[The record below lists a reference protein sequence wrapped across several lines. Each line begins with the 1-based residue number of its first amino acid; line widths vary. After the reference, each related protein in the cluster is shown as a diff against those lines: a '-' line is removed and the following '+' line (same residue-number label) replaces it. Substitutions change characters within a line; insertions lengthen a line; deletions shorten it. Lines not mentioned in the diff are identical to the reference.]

1 MSVKVLEN
9 SGYRMKLRSDSGD
22 TLLIAQRHYTNQGV
36 SMRGKAWSKDMVW
49 LVFGWCSGRRY
60 PIPGIQSELKSKKEL
75 LDIIKK
81 HPAYTI
87 AAKELGLM

>member
-36 SMRGKAWSKDMVW
+36 SMRGKAWYKDMVW
-49 LVFGWCSGRRY
+49 LVFGWCSGRKY
-60 PIPGIQSELKSKKEL
+60 SIQGMCETMKSKQEVL
-75 LDIIKK
+75 NAIKV
-81 HPAYTI
+81 HPSFTV
-87 AAKELGLM
+87 AAHELGLK